1 MNGTSLKKFFSP
13 GSIAII
19 GASKDIRTIN
29 GKPLHYL
36 QRHGYAGNLYPVNPK
51 YTEIAGLACYPDLK
65 SIPGDIDLAL
75 IAVNYKLVPTM
86 IEQCAARKVP
96 FVTIFS
102 SGFAE
107 AGQEGKRIQAQVARL
122 AAEAGIRI
130 CGPNCQGA
138 VDLFHNTAAAF
149 SASLDP
155 TPFLPGPVGFVTQS
169 GALGYSIF
177 NMAQESGIGFSYVVS
192 TGNEM
197 DLDAADFMD
206 FMLDDD
212 RTRMVFAYL
221 EGIRDGAKFI
231 RLAEKARRVGKP
243 LAVLKVGRS
252 ETGSRAAASHTAAL
266 TGSDAVCDAFFRQKD
281 IIRVDDIEGFIDLA
295 TAMKGR
301 APLPRG
307 RGLGIVSISGGG
319 GVLCADTAED
329 RGLTVTALKPETT
342 KVIAANIPSFGSPVN
357 PVDVTA
363 QAINTADGFANVI
376 QAMLADPGVDG
387 LVVVI
392 TMIVG
397 EPGRRMAQ
405 DLVRLSQKAEKP
417 IMVTWTAGPNLMAE
431 PFAVLNEGH
440 VPLYHSPVRAVN
452 ALAKLMEYGV
462 GMARRPSRF
471 PAESTSSTSSEGAL
485 PPEIEALLASSER
498 TLTERQSK
506 QVVKFFGIPVSR
518 EVLASTPGEA
528 IAAAEEIG
536 FPVAMKVD
544 SPDIPHKTEAQ
555 AIRLGVASAR
565 EVASAFEEITNSA
578 GKYSPEARINGI
590 LVQEM
595 IPQGIEAIVGINRDP
610 QFGPVIMFGLGGIFV
625 EVLKDVS
632 MRLAPVSLDEAF
644 QMIHEVRGYKLLTG
658 VRGAPKSDISALA
671 ETLVKVSRMPIRLGQ
686 RFEQLD
692 INPLIVLP
700 DGRGVKV
707 ADALIV
713 LASDAIAR
721 PRP

>member
-1 MNGTSLKKFFSP
+1 MNGPSLKKFFSP
-13 GSIAII
+13 GSIAIV

-29 GKPLHYL
+29 GKPLYYL
-36 QRHGYAGNLYPVNPK
+36 QRHGFAGDLYPVNPK
-51 YTEIAGLACYPDLK
+51 YAEIAGLTCYPDLR

-75 IAVNYKLVPTM
+75 IVVNYKLVPAM

-138 VDLFHNTAAAF
+138 VDLFSNTAAAF

-212 RTRMVFAYL
+212 RTRVVFAYL

-266 TGSDAVCDAFFRQKD
+266 TGSDAVCDAFFRQKG

-295 TAMKGR
+295 TAMKSR

-319 GVLCADTAED
+319 GVLCADTAEAC
-329 RGLTVTALKPETT
+329 GLTVASLKPETT
-342 KVIAANIPSFGSPVN
+342 EAIAANIPSFGSPVN

-397 EPGRRMAQ
+397 EPGLRMAR
-405 DLVRLSQKAEKP
+405 DLVRLSQGAEKP
-417 IMVTWTAGPNLMAE
+417 IMVAWTAGPNLMAE
-431 PFAVLNEGH
+431 PFAVLKDAR
-440 VPLYHSPVRAVN
+440 VPLFHSPVRAVQ
-452 ALAKLMEYGV
+452 ALAKLMHHGS
-462 GMARRPSRF
+462 GTIRPSSAE
-471 PAESTSSTSSEGAL
+471 PASTAARGSIAIGN
-485 PPEIEALLASSER
+485 EIEKLLSRAGR

-506 QVVKFFGIPVSR
+506 QILGAFGISISR
-518 EVLASTPGEA
+518 ELLARSREEA
-528 IAAAEEIG
+528 LAACDEIG
-536 FPVAMKVD
+536 LPVAMKVD
-544 SPDIPHKTEAQ
+544 SPDILHKTEAD
-555 AIRLGVASAR
+555 AIRLNVADPGKVGEFFDEIVSNARAHSPSAH
-565 EVASAFEEITNSA
+565 
-578 GKYSPEARINGI
+578 INGVLI
-590 LVQEM
+590 QEM
-595 IPQGIEAIVGINRDP
+595 IPAGVEVIVGINRDP
-610 QFGPVIMFGLGGIFV
+610 QFGPVLMFGLGGIFV
-625 EVLKDVS
+625 EILKDVS
-632 MRLAPVSLDEAF
+632 MRIAPVSTEEAMK
-644 QMIHEVRGYKLLTG
+644 MIREVRGYPLLAG
-658 VRGAPKSDISALA
+658 ARGKSKMDVAALA
-671 ETLVKVSRMPIRLGQ
+671 ETLVKVSQMALALGSRLD
-686 RFEQLD
+686 QLD

-700 DGRGVKV
+700 EGQGVKV
-707 ADALIV
+707 ADALVI
-713 LASDAIAR
+713 LSEK
-721 PRP
+721 

>member
-1 MNGTSLKKFFSP
+1 MVTTGLKRFFNP
-13 GSIAII
+13 RSIAII
-19 GASKDIRTIN
+19 GASTDVRTIN

-36 QRHGYAGNLYPVNPK
+36 QRHGFAGGLYPVNPK
-51 YTEIAGLACYPDLK
+51 YPQIAGLTCYPDLE
-65 SIPGDIDLAL
+65 SIPDEIDLAL
-75 IAVNYKLVPTM
+75 IVVNYKLVPAM

-107 AGQEGKRIQAQVARL
+107 AGEEGRQVQRRVAEL
-122 AAEAGIRI
+122 AAAAGIRI

-138 VDLFHNTAAAF
+138 VDLFDHTAAAF

-155 TPFLPGPVGFVTQS
+155 APFLPGPVGFVTQS

-197 DLDAADFMD
+197 NLDAADFMD
-206 FMLDDD
+206 FMLEDG

-231 RLAEKARRVGKP
+231 RLAEKARRIGKP

-266 TGSDAVCDAFFRQKD
+266 TGSDEVCDAFFRQKGV
-281 IIRVDDIEGFIDLA
+281 IRVDDIEGFIDLA

-319 GVLCADTAED
+319 GVLCADTAEAC
-329 RGLTVTALKPETT
+329 GLTVTALKPETT
-342 KVIAANIPSFGSPVN
+342 AVIAANIPAFGSPVN

-397 EPGRRMAQ
+397 EPGRRMAR
-405 DLVRLSQKAEKP
+405 DLVRLSQEAQKP
-417 IMVTWTAGPNLMAE
+417 IMVAWTAGPNLMAE
-431 PFAVLNEGH
+431 PFAILGDGG
-440 VPLYHSPVRAVN
+440 VPLFHSPVRAVQ
-452 ALAKLMEYGV
+452 ALAKLMHYG
-462 GMARRPSRF
+462 AASNRQASAD
-471 PAESTSSTSSEGAL
+471 PAPAVAAPAMKAELEK
-485 PPEIEALLASSER
+485 LLSGTQR

-506 QVVKFFGIPVSR
+506 RILDAFEIPISR
-518 EVLASTPGEA
+518 ERLAATRLEA
-528 IAAAEEIG
+528 EAAAREIG
-536 FPVAMKVD
+536 LPVAMKVD
-544 SPDIPHKTEAQ
+544 SPDILHKTEAD
-555 AIRLGVASAR
+555 AIRLNVADPDKVGELFDEILNNARAHNPAARLNGVL
-565 EVASAFEEITNSA
+565 I
-578 GKYSPEARINGI
+578 
-590 LVQEM
+590 QEM
-595 IPQGIEAIVGINRDP
+595 VPPGVEVIVGLNRDP
-610 QFGPVIMFGLGGIFV
+610 QFGPVLMFGLGGIFV
-625 EVLKDVS
+625 EILKDVS
-632 MRLAPVSLDEAF
+632 LRIAPVDGDEALR
-644 QMIHEVRGYKLLTG
+644 MIREVRGYPLLAG
-658 VRGAPKSDISALA
+658 ARGRARADVAALA
-671 ETLVKVSRMPIRLGQ
+671 DTLVKVSRMAVALGPDLD
-686 RFEQLD
+686 QLD

-700 DGRGVKV
+700 EGRGVKV
-707 ADALIV
+707 ADALVI
-713 LASDAIAR
+713 LSKN
-721 PRP
+721 

>member
-1 MNGTSLKKFFSP
+1 MAQTSLKRFFNP
-13 GSIAII
+13 RSIAII
-19 GASKDIRTIN
+19 GASTDIRTIN

-36 QRHGYAGNLYPVNPK
+36 QRHGYAGDLYPVNPK
-51 YTEIAGLACYPDLK
+51 YAEIAGLTCYPDLK

-75 IAVNYKLVPTM
+75 IVVNYKLVPAM

-107 AGQEGKRIQAQVARL
+107 AGEEGKRIQAQVARL

-138 VDLFHNTAAAF
+138 VDLFDNTAAAF

-155 TPFLPGPVGFVTQS
+155 APFLPGPVGFVTQS

-221 EGIRDGAKFI
+221 EGIRDGDKFI

-266 TGSDAVCDAFFRQKD
+266 TGSDEVCDAFFRQKG

-301 APLPRG
+301 TPLPRG

-319 GVLCADTAED
+319 GVLCADTAEAC
-329 RGLTVTALKPETT
+329 GLTVTALKPETT
-342 KVIAANIPSFGSPVN
+342 EMIAANIPSFGSPAN

-397 EPGRRMAQ
+397 EPGRRMAR
-405 DLVRLSQKAEKP
+405 DLVRLSQEAEKP
-417 IMVTWTAGPNLMAE
+417 IMVAWTAGPGLVAE
-431 PFAVLNEGH
+431 PFAVLSEGN
-440 VPLYHSPVRAVN
+440 VPLFHSPVRAVQ
-452 ALAKLMEYGV
+452 ALAKLMHYGTD
-462 GMARRPSRF
+462 AERPSSAD
-471 PAESTSSTSSEGAL
+471 PGVAAAQV
-485 PPEIEALLASSER
+485 PPPISDDIEKLLASADR

-506 QVVKFFGIPVSR
+506 QILSAFGISISR
-518 EVLASTPGEA
+518 ERLARSREEA
-528 IAAAEEIG
+528 LAACEEIG
-536 FPVAMKVD
+536 LPVAMKID
-544 SPDIPHKTEAQ
+544 SPDILHKTEAD
-555 AIRLGVASAR
+555 AIRLNVTASRQVGEFFDEIVENAR
-565 EVASAFEEITNSA
+565 AH
-578 GKYSPEARINGI
+578 KPEARINGVLI
-590 LVQEM
+590 QEM
-595 IPQGIEAIVGINRDP
+595 VPAGVEVIVGINRDP
-610 QFGPVIMFGLGGIFV
+610 QFGPVLMFGLGGIFV
-625 EVLKDVS
+625 EILKDVA
-632 MRLAPVSLDEAF
+632 MRIAPVSLQEAMK
-644 QMIHEVRGYKLLTG
+644 MIREVRGYPLLAG
-658 VRGAPKSDISALA
+658 ARGRVKADVAALA
-671 ETLVKVSRMPIRLGQ
+671 RTLVKVSQMAVTLGPQ
-686 RFEQLD
+686 LDQLD

-700 DGRGVKV
+700 EGQGVRV
-707 ADALIV
+707 ADALMI
-713 LASDAIAR
+713 LAGK
-721 PRP
+721 